1 MSDAHHFG
9 AVGDGRTDDAD
20 ALEHAIA
27 KSDGLIRLPRGDYI
41 LSRTIEIDLS
51 RTGRLAI
58 EGSGGTAKLIM
69 TGPGPALRVAGGH
82 LKGTADPAHP
92 QPQVWAGQR
101 MPTITNIEI
110 EGRHAEADG
119 VELIGTM
126 QPTLTGL

>member
-9 AVGDGRTDDAD
+9 VVGDGTSDTTR

-27 KSDGLIRLPRGDYI
+27 KSDGLIRLPRGDYV

-69 TGPGPALRVAGGH
+69 AGPGPALRIVGGH
-82 LKGTADPAHP
+82 LKGTADPAHLHP
-92 QPQVWAGQR
+92 QIWTGER

-119 VELIGTM
+119 VE
-126 QPTLTGL
+126 